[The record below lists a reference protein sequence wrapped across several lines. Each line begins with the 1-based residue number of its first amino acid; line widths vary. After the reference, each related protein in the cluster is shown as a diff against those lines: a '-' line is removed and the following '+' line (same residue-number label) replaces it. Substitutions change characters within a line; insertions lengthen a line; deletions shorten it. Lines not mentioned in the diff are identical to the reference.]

1 MFIPLTIN
9 QRRDGLPNVLIA
21 GDTAGVFYL
30 LSHITDRDLNIFL
43 ADTGIKRPLREFPCH
58 HREASDRANVYYD
71 FFEGRIGGGIVRR
84 MDAVLTS
91 SCDLK
96 GWTRGLRVP
105 SAHITQDSSGTWIEL
120 EGISPPGLP
129 KNPIVGLISGLIDH
143 RNDAYR
149 CVTSRALIDRE
160 GTAHAFPSIDH
171 WQDGKITVE
180 ESTFSAWDRLGD
192 LTKDGWKV
200 VPDVMAAC
208 GTEDARLIEM
218 GVPELDIIEME
229 RQGERGRVELTGD
242 LARVFDGLF

>member
-9 QRRDGLPNVLIA
+9 QRREGLPNVLIA

-58 HREASDRANVYYD
+58 HREARDRANVYYD

-84 MDAVLTS
+84 MDVALTA

-105 SAHITQDSSGTWIEL
+105 SAHITQDASGTWIEF
-120 EGISPPGLP
+120 EGAHPSDVSR
-129 KNPIVGLISGLIDH
+129 NPIGGLISGLIDQRH
-143 RNDAYR
+143 EAYR
-149 CVTSRALIDRE
+149 RATSRALIDKE
-160 GTAHAFPSIDH
+160 GIAHALPSIDR
-171 WQDGKITVE
+171 WPDGEITVK
-180 ESTFSAWDRLGD
+180 ESTFSAWDMLGD
-192 LTKDGWKV
+192 LIKDGWRV
-200 VPDVMAAC
+200 VSDRVADC
-208 GTEDARLIEM
+208 CKEDTRLIEM

-229 RQGERGRVELTGD
+229 RQGERGYVELTGD